1 MSTTVL
7 IADDHAVVRRGVR
20 ALLEGEPD
28 ITVVGEAADGLEAL
42 EQVMHLLPDV
52 LVLDLVLPDISGL
65 AVLKQLRDRH
75 VATRVVVLS
84 VHAGD
89 VYVADAL
96 RYGAVAYV
104 AKEASAAELLQGIRC
119 AARNQR
125 FLSSPLSEEKIQA
138 SLDEL
143 AASPDA
149 YESLTSREREVL
161 VLAAE
166 GMTNPGI
173 GARLG
178 ISSRTAETHRANL
191 SRKLGLKGPE
201 TLARFALRRGL
212 LGL

>member
-1 MSTTVL
+1 MSTSIV
-7 IADDHAVVRRGVR
+7 IADDHVVVRRGVR
-20 ALLEGEPD
+20 VLLEGEPD
-28 ITVVGEAADGLEAL
+28 LTVVGEACDGLEAL
-42 EQVMHLLPDV
+42 DLVMHLLPDV

-84 VHAGD
+84 VHAGE

-104 AKEASAAELLQGIRC
+104 VKDASASELIQGVRC

-125 FLSSPLSEEKIQA
+125 FLSSPLSEEKIEA
-138 SLDEL
+138 CLEEL
-143 AASPDA
+143 ASSPDA
-149 YESLTSREREVL
+149 YELLTSREREVL

-166 GMTNPGI
+166 GMTNPDI
-173 GARLG
+173 GVRLG

-191 SRKLGLKGPE
+191 LRKLGLKGQQ
-201 TLARFALRRGL
+201 TLTRFALRRGL
-212 LGL
+212 LER